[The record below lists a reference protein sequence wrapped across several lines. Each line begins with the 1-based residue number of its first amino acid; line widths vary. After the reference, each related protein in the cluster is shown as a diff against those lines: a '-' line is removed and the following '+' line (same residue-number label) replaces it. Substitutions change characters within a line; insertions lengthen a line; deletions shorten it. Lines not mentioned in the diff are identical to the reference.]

1 MNNQTSTPQNSRSN
15 LPGWD
20 LKDLYSGI
28 DDPQIKK
35 DLEEY
40 RRLKSETGR

>member
-35 DLEEY
+35 
-40 RRLKSETGR
+40 RLGRIPAPESEIGR

>member
-35 DLEEY
+35 TW
-40 RRLKSETGR
+40 KNTGA